1 MQQLYFCYHLVSNI
15 IKLSKDFKNIVF
27 DFGGVLLDIDYHK
40 TYVALENLMGI
51 GFDPNTLSPN
61 SLKVLHDF
69 EIGSI
74 SVETFLWNLQ
84 LISTKEMPQ
93 GLDLIKAWN
102 AMLIGWDKDKFD
114 FLLDLKS
121 KYKVYLLSNT
131 NELHLNWVYQDL
143 KTNHNIEDFDT
154 RFFNK
159 TYYSHL
165 IEKRKPNADI
175 FEYVQ
180 NDSLLNPS
188 ETLFIDDIKE
198 NVEAAKSLG
207 WHTYHHNP
215 KENLIDVF
223 KEKNWI

>member
-15 IKLSKDFKNIVF
+15 SKLSKDFKNIVF
-27 DFGGVLLDIDYHK
+27 DFGGVLLDIDYNK

-51 GFDPNTLSPN
+51 GFDPNTLSPK

-102 AMLIGWDKDKFD
+102 AMLIGWDTEKFE
-114 FLLDLKS
+114 FLMDLKT

-154 RFFNK
+154 RFFHK

-175 FEYVQ
+175 FEFVQ

-207 WHTYHHNP
+207 WQTYHHNP

>member
-1 MQQLYFCYHLVSNI
+1 MQKI
-15 IKLSKDFKNIVF
+15 IELSKEFKNIVF
-27 DFGGVLLDIDYHK
+27 DFGGVLLDIDYNK
-40 TYVALENLMGI
+40 TFVALKKLLGI
-51 GFDPNTLSPN
+51 EFDPNTLSPN

-84 LISTKEMPQ
+84 LISVKEMPQ

-121 KYKVYLLSNT
+121 KYNIYLLSNT

-143 KTNHNIEDFDT
+143 KNNHNIEDFDT

-165 IEKRKPNADI
+165 IEKRKPNVDI
-175 FEYVQ
+175 FVFVQ
-180 NDSLLNPS
+180 NDSRLTPS
-188 ETLFIDDIKE
+188 ETLFIDDIRE
-198 NVEAAKSLG
+198 NVETAKSLG

-223 KEKNWI
+223 KDKNWI

>member
-1 MQQLYFCYHLVSNI
+1 MQQLYLCCHLVSNI
-15 IKLSKDFKNIVF
+15 IKLSKGIKNIVF
-27 DFGGVLLDIDYHK
+27 DFGGVLLDIDYNK

-102 AMLIGWDKDKFD
+102 AMLIGWDIEKFD
-114 FLLDLKS
+114 FLSDLKS

-165 IEKRKPNADI
+165 IEKRKPNVDI
-175 FEYVQ
+175 FEFVQ
-180 NDSLLNPS
+180 NDSQLIPS
-188 ETLFIDDIKE
+188 ETLFIDDIKQ
-198 NVEAAKSLG
+198 NIEAAKSLG

-215 KENLIDVF
+215 KENLIAIF
-223 KEKNWI
+223 EEKNWI

>member
-27 DFGGVLLDIDYHK
+27 DFGGVLLDIDYNK

-61 SLKVLHDF
+61 SLKVLHNF

-84 LISTKEMPQ
+84 LISTNEMPQ

-102 AMLIGWDKDKFD
+102 AMLIGWDTEKFE
-114 FLLDLKS
+114 FLLDLKT
-121 KYKVYLLSNT
+121 KYNVYLLSNT

-154 RFFNK
+154 RFFHK

-175 FEYVQ
+175 FEFVQ

-188 ETLFIDDIKE
+188 ETLFIDDNKE
-198 NVEAAKSLG
+198 NVDAAKSLG

-223 KEKNWI
+223 KDKNWI